1 MTSQLVAVLLKARE
15 NRQSEI
21 RLSSL
26 ALAEFENWD
35 RSEILERWIATR

>member
-15 NRQSEI
+15 NREREI

-26 ALAEFENWD
+26 ALAEFEKRD
-35 RSEILERWIATR
+35 PEEILGRWTATR